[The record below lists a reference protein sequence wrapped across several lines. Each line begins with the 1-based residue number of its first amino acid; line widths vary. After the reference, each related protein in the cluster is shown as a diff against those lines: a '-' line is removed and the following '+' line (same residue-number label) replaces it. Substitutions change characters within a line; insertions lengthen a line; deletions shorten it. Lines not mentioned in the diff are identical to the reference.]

1 MAKIFHKFDPARL
14 REGLARIRDNLDVG
28 ERNMRPKFDPRE
40 RADQERQA
48 ADGKDLGGFTQVLE
62 RHGFR
67 WYPPVVVARQ
77 AALAGTSMV
86 VLPGE
91 AAPAVEGQWRSR
103 RWGWAF
109 TPGDL
114 VGGFAAPEDLD
125 RHLRREALARR
136 MQARR
141 VGKGERRVALARA

>member
-28 ERNMRPKFDPRE
+28 QRPMRPKFDPRE

-48 ADGKDLGGFTQVLE
+48 ADGKDVGGFAQVLE

-77 AALAGTSMV
+77 AALSGTSMV

-103 RWGWAF
+103 KWRMAF

-114 VGGFAAPEDLD
+114 TGGFSGPGALEE
-125 RHLRREALARR
+125 HLRKEALARR
-136 MQARR
+136 LQARG
-141 VGKGERRVALARA
+141 VAKAERRIALARP